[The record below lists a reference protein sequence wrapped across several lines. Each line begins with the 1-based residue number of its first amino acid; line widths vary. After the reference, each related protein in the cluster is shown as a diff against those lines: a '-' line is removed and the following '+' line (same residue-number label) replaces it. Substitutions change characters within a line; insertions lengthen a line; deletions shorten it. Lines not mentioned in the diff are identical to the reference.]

1 MEKTKKKKIKE
12 KKKEKSLPADKK
24 RARSFSSQPRERVHN
39 MKVNSYICCAL
50 PLAPVEVR
58 RIVRTE

>member
-1 MEKTKKKKIKE
+1 MSLKAKKKSKEE
-12 KKKEKSLPADKK
+12 KKEGTLPADKK